1 MGPRLTL
8 LSSPPARDE
17 ENCYI
22 DTPVGVAAVLRALAT
37 AGARAVVY
45 FDDGTTFLHSSIV
58 GVEDRPPGFLFEKS
72 PEARLNMRLVN
83 TEEATLVTADRG
95 VPVQFRFKKPEV
107 TPHEDGEAFR
117 ASLPEKVL
125 RLQRR
130 GYYRLPA
137 RSINALVRC
146 QIVRADDADKILRP
160 TVVDL
165 SCGGMA
171 LDIPV
176 SQGLLDH
183 GTRHICSIEFP
194 GLGRIDTPLLVH
206 TSREIALP
214 GGTTGRRYG
223 VEFLNLEVKGVALIQ
238 RFINDEERRL
248 IRSGR
253 S

>member
-22 DTPVGVAAVLRALAT
+22 DSPVGVAAVLRALAG

-45 FDDGTTFLHSSIV
+45 FDDGTTFLHTSVV
-58 GVEDRPPGFLFEKS
+58 GVEDRPPGFFFEKS
-72 PEARLNMRLVN
+72 PDARLNMRLLN

-95 VPVQFRFKKPEV
+95 VPVQFRFKKPASAQVEGAEV
-107 TPHEDGEAFR
+107 FHSP
-117 ASLPEKVL
+117 LPERVL

-130 GYYRLPA
+130 GYYRLPG

-146 QIVRADDADKILRP
+146 QITRGDDMGNILRP

-171 LDIPV
+171 LDIAV
-176 SQGLLDH
+176 SQGILDN
-183 GTRHICSIEFP
+183 GTRHTCTIDFP

-206 TSREIALP
+206 SSREVALP
-214 GGTTGRRYG
+214 GGTTARRYG

-248 IRSGR
+248 IRSR
-253 S
+253 RD